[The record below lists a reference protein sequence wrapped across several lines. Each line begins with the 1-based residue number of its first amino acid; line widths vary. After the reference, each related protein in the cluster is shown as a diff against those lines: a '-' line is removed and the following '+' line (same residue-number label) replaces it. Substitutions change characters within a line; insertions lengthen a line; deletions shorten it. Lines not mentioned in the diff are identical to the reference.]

1 MALFDERGF
10 ERVTI
15 ADIAAAADI
24 APRTFFAYFPSKEDV
39 VFHDFGVMFEAI
51 KQRIDERAEGETTM
65 DALRAFVE
73 SLFAEMD
80 HQDPAEQCRRRVI
93 SASPSLQQHDR
104 ELVGRIE
111 NVIAD
116 GLGARSRR
124 RAGQL
129 ARPRGRGRG
138 GRRADRARAVLRQGA
153 SARGSDGDLRRGLH
167 VRARRRRGAAAPS
180 AAGLTRRFASVL
192 VVSATINV
200 THVSDPGCPW
210 AYSAAPHHAVLH
222 WRYGAQLDWRLTLIG
237 LTETAAAY
245 DARGYKPV
253 SGARGYLNFRRFGMP
268 FDTQPRER
276 NIATGRACRA
286 VVAARLLDP
295 AAELPVFRALQLAR
309 FTTTTLFDTDEGI
322 RAALARVPQVDA
334 GAVVAAI
341 GDPATEAAYQA
352 DRAAARTASGSPT
365 EFQGKAANTDGAV
378 RYTAPSLIFEHRDG
392 RRLEAGGFQ
401 PVEAYDVVIANLDAT
416 LDRRPPGED
425 VTEILRAF
433 PYALTTH
440 EVAAVMA
447 PHLTP
452 PDDRAAET
460 ALIEA
465 AGEEAL
471 RRETIGGG
479 ELWHLA

>member
-1 MALFDERGF
+1 
-10 ERVTI
+10 
-15 ADIAAAADI
+15 
-24 APRTFFAYFPSKEDV
+24 
-39 VFHDFGVMFEAI
+39 
-51 KQRIDERAEGETTM
+51 
-65 DALRAFVE
+65 
-73 SLFAEMD
+73 
-80 HQDPAEQCRRRVI
+80 
-93 SASPSLQQHDR
+93 
-104 ELVGRIE
+104 
-111 NVIAD
+111 
-116 GLGARSRR
+116 
-124 RAGQL
+124 
-129 ARPRGRGRG
+129 
-138 GRRADRARAVLRQGA
+138 
-153 SARGSDGDLRRGLH
+153 
-167 VRARRRRGAAAPS
+167 
-180 AAGLTRRFASVL
+180 
-192 VVSATINV
+192 VSATIIV

-253 SGARGYLNFRRFGMP
+253 SGARGFLNFRRFGMP

-334 GAVVAAI
+334 GALVAAI

-352 DRAAARTASGSPT
+352 DREAVRTASASPT

-416 LDRRPPGED
+416 LDRKPPGED

-465 AGEEAL
+465 AGEGAL

>member
-1 MALFDERGF
+1 MST
-10 ERVTI
+10 TI
-15 ADIAAAADI
+15 A
-24 APRTFFAYFPSKEDV
+24 
-39 VFHDFGVMFEAI
+39 
-51 KQRIDERAEGETTM
+51 
-65 DALRAFVE
+65 
-73 SLFAEMD
+73 
-80 HQDPAEQCRRRVI
+80 
-93 SASPSLQQHDR
+93 
-104 ELVGRIE
+104 
-111 NVIAD
+111 
-116 GLGARSRR
+116 
-124 RAGQL
+124 
-129 ARPRGRGRG
+129 
-138 GRRADRARAVLRQGA
+138 
-153 SARGSDGDLRRGLH
+153 
-167 VRARRRRGAAAPS
+167 
-180 AAGLTRRFASVL
+180 
-192 VVSATINV
+192 V

-222 WRYGAQLDWRLTLIG
+222 WRYGAQLEWRLALIG

-253 SGARGYLNFRRFGMP
+253 SGARGYLNFRRLGMP

-309 FTTTTLFDTDEGI
+309 FTTTALFDTDAGI
-322 RAALARVPQVDA
+322 RAALARAPQVDPD
-334 GAVVAAI
+334 AVIAAI
-341 GDPATEAAYQA
+341 DDPATEAAYQA
-352 DRAAARTASGSPT
+352 DRAAVRTAAGTPT
-365 EFQGKAANTDGAV
+365 EFQGKAADTDGAV

-401 PVEAYDVVIANLDAT
+401 PVEAYDVVIANLDPG

-425 VTEILRAF
+425 VVEVLGAF
-433 PYALTTH
+433 PYPLTTR

-452 PDDRAAET
+452 PDDAAAER

-465 AGEEAL
+465 AADGRV

-479 ELWHLA
+479 ALWHLT